1 MKWFNDLKLS
11 TKLLSGFILVALLA
25 GAVALTGVVKIHAI
39 DNADTMLY
47 EEAAQPLGHLA
58 EVINNFQRIRVNI
71 LYTIL
76 YAGNPEEQKNYL
88 AKIEEYRKEI
98 DTELA
103 LYEKGD
109 MTAEDKALTAELKAG
124 LASYDQMAH
133 KLLALA
139 VTGKQPEALHFLKT
153 DGAAPVTQMR
163 ELLKK
168 TINTKEE
175 EAKAISDANTVLA
188 NSASRTMEILA
199 VAAVLLAIGLGIF
212 ISRLI
217 MRQLGA
223 DPKAV
228 GEVANLVAVGDLSR
242 EITLKTGDSTSVMAA
257 MKKMV
262 GTINAL
268 VTDATMLSQA
278 AVEGRLATRADAS
291 KHQGDFQKIVEGVN
305 NTLDAVIGPL
315 NVAAEYVDRISKG
328 DIPPKIT
335 DSYNGDFNE
344 IKNNLN
350 GCIDAVNGLVAD
362 AGMLVKAAVEGK
374 LTTRADASKH
384 QGDFR
389 KIVEGV
395 NNTISRLV
403 GLLDSM
409 PAPAMI
415 IDNDF
420 TIQYMNELGAKVGG
434 KTSAQLLGSKC
445 YDHFKTSDCKTD
457 RCACGQAIRNG
468 QNAASETD
476 AHPAAGV
483 DLDIAYS
490 GTPLRDEAGKVIG
503 AFEVVSDQTAIK
515 KAARLAQKVAD
526 YQNAETEKVVSSLTK
541 LSLGETGNTITPAEG
556 DADTATVRNT
566 FQTIADSYNI
576 CVQAI
581 NALVS
586 DANLLSQAA
595 VDGRLATRADAS
607 KHQGDF
613 QKIVEGVNNTLDAVI
628 GPLNV
633 AAEYVDR
640 ISKGDIPPKITDSY
654 SGDFNE
660 IKNNL
665 NSMVDNLSNFAL
677 HCQEAAEQVAAG
689 SDQISSSASDMSQ
702 GGTQAAASI
711 EEISSA
717 MEEMSSTVAHTA
729 DNARETTAIA
739 TKVAADA
746 KEGGEAMIETV
757 AAMRNIAE
765 NILIIE
771 EISRQTNMLALNA
784 AIEAARAGE
793 HGKGFAV
800 VAAEVRKLAE
810 RSQNA
815 AKDIGSLAGSSVE
828 IAEKAGNLIAKM
840 VPEIQK
846 TADLVSE
853 INASASEQAQGIAQ
867 NAKAIEQLDQVIQQ
881 NASASEEMAAT
892 SEELSSQGAQLMETA
907 GFFKLERSAAKTQT
921 AARPQVGSRPG
932 VARLKVVKKGLPKL
946 QETGTVLL
954 ARQVVDGDKGKA
966 PAGFQ
971 VAMQEPATDAEFVRY

>member
-1 MKWFNDLKLS
+1 MFKTMRLGQKII
-11 TKLLSGFILVALLA
+11 SGFCLVTVISAAMGIFGYYGINQLMGFQEEISVVRLPSIQNLLIIQQA
-25 GAVALTGVVKIHAI
+25 QTAVKAAERTLNTPDLPMARAEREYKHITDELAKAEQAWKIYEPLPQ
-39 DNADTMLY
+39 TT
-47 EEAAQPLGHLA
+47 EEAALWKEFVPAWGAWKKDAL
-58 EVINNFQRIRVNI
+58 ETIR
-71 LYTIL
+71 LSQAYR
-76 YAGNPEEQKNYL
+76 AGNESAAYKQL
-88 AKIEEYRKEI
+88 SHH
-98 DTELA
+98 A
-103 LYEKGD
+103 LEVSGVTFR
-109 MTAEDKALTAELKAG
+109 TAENLLHKIVDINQKVAEDAALAAETRSG
-124 LASYDQMAH
+124 LIKKSMIVVVITVIG
-133 KLLALA
+133 LALA
-139 VTGKQPEALHFLKT
+139 IGFYLKGNI
-153 DGAAPVTQMR
+153 GAILKS
-163 ELLKK
+163 LLD
-168 TINTKEE
+168 E
-175 EAKAISDANTVLA
+175 S
-188 NSASRTMEILA
+188 SRLTE
-199 VAAVLLAIGLGIF
+199 AAVKG
-212 ISRLI
+212 
-217 MRQLGA
+217 Q
-223 DPKAV
+223 
-228 GEVANLVAVGDLSR
+228 
-242 EITLKTGDSTSVMAA
+242 
-257 MKKMV
+257 
-262 GTINAL
+262 
-268 VTDATMLSQA
+268 
-278 AVEGRLATRADAS
+278 LATR
-291 KHQGDFQKIVEGVN
+291 GDVEKINFEFRGIVEGVN
-305 NTLDAVIGPL
+305 QTLDAVIGPL
-315 NVAAEYVDRISKG
+315 NVAGEYVDRISKG

-350 GCIDAVNGLVAD
+350 GCIDAVNSLVAD
-362 AGMLVKAAVEGK
+362 ASMLSQAAVEGR
-374 LTTRADASKH
+374 LATRADTSKH
-384 QGDFR
+384 RGDFH

-403 GLLDSM
+403 GLLDVM

-420 TIQYMNELGAKVGG
+420 TIQYMNELGAKAGG
-434 KTSAQLLGSKC
+434 KTQAQLIGSKC
-445 YDHFKTSDCKTD
+445 YDHFKTSDCRTD
-457 RCACGQAIRNG
+457 RCACGQAMRDGRIAN
-468 QNAASETD
+468 SETD

-515 KAARLAQKVAD
+515 KAARLAQKIAD
-526 YQNAETEKVVSSLTK
+526 YQNAETEKVVNCLTK
-541 LSLGETGNTITPAEG
+541 LSLGETTSTITPAAG
-556 DADTATVRNT
+556 DAETAAVRNT
-566 FQTIADSYNI
+566 FQTIADSYNT
-576 CVQAI
+576 CLDAV
-581 NALVS
+581 NGLVS
-586 DANLLSQAA
+586 DAGMLVKAA
-595 VDGRLATRADAS
+595 AEGELATRADAT

-613 QKIVEGVNNTLDAVI
+613 RKVVEGVNNTLDAVI

-654 SGDFNE
+654 NGDFNE

-689 SDQISSSASDMSQ
+689 SQQISSSAASMSQ

-729 DNARETTAIA
+729 DNARETTTIA

-746 KEGGEAMIETV
+746 KEGGEAMVETV

-828 IAEKAGNLIAKM
+828 IAEKAGTLIAKM

-881 NASASEEMAAT
+881 NAAASEEMAST

-907 GFFKLERSAAKTQT
+907 GFFKTDRSAAKAQP
-921 AARPQVGSRPG
+921 AARPQMESRPG
-932 VARLKVVKKGLPKL
+932 AARLKVVKKGLPKF
-946 QETGTVLL
+946 QETGAVLL
-954 ARQVVDGDKGKA
+954 ARQVVDEDKGKA
-966 PAGFQ
+966 NAGFQ
-971 VAMQEPATDAEFVRY
+971 VAMQETVSDAEFVRY

>member
-1 MKWFNDLKLS
+1 MFKDMKIGMKLGLGFGLVLTLLLLLGGISISKIKGLGND
-11 TKLLSGFILVALLA
+11 
-25 GAVALTGVVKIHAI
+25 
-39 DNADTMLY
+39 
-47 EEAAQPLGHLA
+47 A
-58 EVINNFQRIRVNI
+58 E
-71 LYTIL
+71 
-76 YAGNPEEQKNYL
+76 K
-88 AKIEEYRKEI
+88 
-98 DTELA
+98 
-103 LYEKGD
+103 
-109 MTAEDKALTAELKAG
+109 MAEDKWPKAQIAYEIKGEINVVARAIRNALLTNDGEVLKKELARISGAREKVNKHLEDLTKLVRSDAGKASLKAIIDSRAKYAEQQKNVIG
-124 LASYDQMAH
+124 LVETNNKAAAIALLFGKFREEQTAYMAAVDALVVH
-133 KLLALA
+133 QAEELDKVGKEAIGAAEMAVKLIMGISVLALLLGGIIA
-139 VTGKQPEALHFLKT
+139 FMVTRSITKPVSACTAAATKIAAGNT
-153 DGAAPVTQMR
+153 DVT
-163 ELLKK
+163 LD
-168 TINTKEE
+168 
-175 EAKAISDANTVLA
+175 ISGHDETGMLQ
-188 NSASRTMEILA
+188 
-199 VAAVLLAIGLGIF
+199 VA
-212 ISRLI
+212 
-217 MRQLGA
+217 MH
-223 DPKAV
+223 
-228 GEVANLVAVGDLSR
+228 
-242 EITLKTGDSTSVMAA
+242 
-257 MKKMV
+257 KMV
-262 GTINAL
+262 EAI
-268 VTDATMLSQA
+268 
-278 AVEGRLATRADAS
+278 
-291 KHQGDFQKIVEGVN
+291 
-305 NTLDAVIGPL
+305 
-315 NVAAEYVDRISKG
+315 
-328 DIPPKIT
+328 
-335 DSYNGDFNE
+335 
-344 IKNNLN
+344 
-350 GCIDAVNGLVAD
+350 NGLVAD
-362 AGMLVKAAVEGK
+362 AKMLGVAAVEGK

-384 QGDFR
+384 QGEF
-389 KIVEGV
+389 KTIIEGV

-420 TIQYMNELGAKVGG
+420 KILYINEVGAQAGG
-434 KTSAQLLGSKC
+434 KTPGQLLGSKC
-445 YDHFKTSDCKTD
+445 FDHYKTSDCNTD
-457 RCACGQAIRNG
+457 KCACGRAIRGGLVAN
-468 QNAASETD
+468 SETD

-490 GTPLRDEAGKVIG
+490 GTPLRDGTGKVIG

-526 YQNAETEKVVSSLTK
+526 YQNAETEKVVKCLTK
-541 LSLGETGNTITPAEG
+541 LSLGETTNTITPAPG
-556 DADTATVRNT
+556 DAETAAVRNT
-566 FQTIADSYNI
+566 FQTIADSYNT
-576 CVQAI
+576 CLDAV
-581 NALVS
+581 NSLVS
-586 DANLLSQAA
+586 DTGMLVKAA
-595 VDGRLATRADAS
+595 AEGELATRADAS

-613 QKIVEGVNNTLDAVI
+613 RKVVEGVNNTLDAVI

-640 ISKGDIPPKITDSY
+640 ISKGEIPPKITDSY
-654 SGDFNE
+654 NGDFNE

-689 SDQISSSASDMSQ
+689 SEQISSSASDMSQ

-746 KEGGEAMIETV
+746 KEGGEAMVETV

-828 IAEKAGNLIAKM
+828 IAEKAGTLIAKM

-867 NAKAIEQLDQVIQQ
+867 NAKAIEQLDQVIQR
-881 NASASEEMAAT
+881 NATASEEMAAT

-907 GFFKLERSAAKTQT
+907 GFFKLERSAATAKP
-921 AARPQVGSRPG
+921 AARAQVTNRPG
-932 VARLKVVKKGLPKL
+932 TSHLQVVKKGLSKL
-946 QETGTVLL
+946 QKTGAVLL
-954 ARQVVDGDKGKA
+954 GRQVIDEDKGKI

-971 VAMQEPATDAEFVRY
+971 VAMQETVSDAEFVRY